1 MEKTRG
7 LTRTLWFTVAF
18 AEIGALAAFFLNGKG
33 TVVNEIAGGQPIL
46 FGVELLVLAG
56 LATYAAL
63 RKDVSKVLIWLITGM
78 NSLLLVFL
86 STRLADG
93 SVSNLSKELIAV
105 DMLVV
110 LVLIIGQVRG
120 TRTQNQQNQVTPA

>member
-1 MEKTRG
+1 MKKTNQ

-18 AEIGALAAFFLNGKG
+18 AEIGALAAFFLSGKG
-33 TVVNEIAGGQPIL
+33 SVVNEIAGGQPML
-46 FGVELLVLAG
+46 FGVELLILAG

-63 RKDVSKVLIWLITGM
+63 RKDVSRGLVWLVTALCG
-78 NSLLLVFL
+78 LLLVFL

-110 LVLIIGQVRG
+110 LVLIFGQVRG
-120 TRTQNQQNQVTPA
+120 IRTQNQQNQVTPA